1 MALFGEKE
9 SKEEKQARKAM
20 ELLQRYGLDALTDP
34 KDLDAVKKIAND
46 LSGNALIAAG
56 AALQG
61 KSTDAAMLTYYAALV
76 EQNWII
82 IRMLNKL
89 TNK

>member
-1 MALFGEKE
+1 MALFGDKE
-9 SKEEKQARKAM
+9 SKEEKQARKVA
-20 ELLQRYGLDALTDP
+20 ELLERYGLDSLSDAR
-34 KDLDAVKKIAND
+34 DLESVKKIAND

-61 KSTDAAMLTYYAALV
+61 KGTDAAMLTYFAALI

-82 IRMLNKL
+82 IRQLDKIANK
-89 TNK
+89 